1 MPTGKYW
8 NLAGQT
14 IAIVASIL
22 LAFAIQAWWEDRQQQ
37 TDETIVLQS
46 ILTDLVQKKAILA
59 RDRSYN
65 GSIIQASTRLLEV
78 ATDAQTESSE
88 DEIDNLI
95 NGFMFKNQESDWASA
110 PLNSLFMGGNVSIIS
125 NQPLLQKLASVH
137 VSFNRLRL
145 FYRYDRDF
153 VNNDLMPFV
162 RRHVNQAQLTGI
174 TENVPGT
181 DISYGLPA
189 INVSNHYDHSELL
202 SNVEFQNLILA
213 RIYSLMDITNF
224 AWLGFAEELDDVIS
238 LLEAELAGN

>member
-1 MPTGKYW
+1 
-8 NLAGQT
+8 
-14 IAIVASIL
+14 

-37 TDETIVLQS
+37 TDEKVVLQS

-59 RDRSYN
+59 RDHSYN
-65 GSIIQASTRLLEV
+65 GTIIQASTRPLQV
-78 ATDAQTESSE
+78 ATDSQTELSE

-95 NGFMFKNQESDWASA
+95 NGFMFKNQKSDWVSA

-125 NQPLLQKLASVH
+125 NQPLLQNLASVH

-145 FYRYDRDF
+145 FYQHDRDF

-181 DISYGLPA
+181 NISYGLPA
-189 INVSNHYDHSELL
+189 INVSNRYDHSELL
-202 SNVEFQNLILA
+202 SDVEFQNLIIA
-213 RIYSLMDITNF
+213 RIYSLMDIINF
-224 AWLGFAEELDDVIS
+224 AWLGFEEQLNEPSIS
-238 LLEAELAGN
+238 SKRNWQEVDTAHPLVRSGRVAAVN